1 MEKRTF
7 GKTGLQLPVIG
18 MGSWQTL
25 DVSEREQPLA
35 DEVVGA
41 GLDAGTTLFDS
52 SPMYGR
58 SEEVLGRA
66 LEGRR
71 EGVFLATKTWSRTQA
86 AAEARFGE
94 QLRFFGDHIEL
105 MQIHNLV
112 DWEERLGWLER
123 ERDAGR
129 VGLIGAT
136 HYSPS
141 AFADLEQVMRSG
153 RIEAIQIP
161 YNPYEREV
169 EERILP
175 LAEELGLGVLVM
187 RPLGGGTLA
196 RLSPPSDELAQL
208 GVDSWAQAL
217 LRWAL
222 ADSRVHVLIPA
233 TSKPERA
240 RENAAAGSGPALDAQ
255 QRRSVER
262 ISGRS
267 GG

>member
-1 MEKRTF
+1 
-7 GKTGLQLPVIG
+7 
-18 MGSWQTL
+18 
-25 DVSEREQPLA
+25 
-35 DEVVGA
+35 
-41 GLDAGTTLFDS
+41 
-52 SPMYGR
+52 
-58 SEEVLGRA
+58 
-66 LEGRR
+66 
-71 EGVFLATKTWSRTQA
+71 
-86 AAEARFGE
+86 
-94 QLRFFGDHIEL
+94 

-112 DWEERLGWLER
+112 AWPAHLRMLQAA
-123 ERDAGR
+123 RDRGR

-169 EERILP
+169 EERVLP

-196 RLSPPSDELAQL
+196 RLSPPPDQLAQL

-217 LRWAL
+217 LKWAL
-222 ADSRVHVLIPA
+222 ADSRVHVVIPA

-240 RENAAAGSGPALDAQ
+240 RENAAAGSGPALDAE